1 MAAVDV
7 LREWA
12 VRDVAIGG
20 VAVSSILFRTGS
32 DSWISEKCFDW
43 DIYKTSEIVAIIV
56 QCSIQFYVLLAS
68 SQIY

>member
-32 DSWISEKCFDW
+32 DSSVKSASIG
-43 DIYKTSEIVAIIV
+43 IYIKRAKSW
-56 QCSIQFYVLLAS
+56 QL
-68 SQIY
+68 